1 MDDLKKTIANNIAFL
16 RKSKKM
22 TQLEFSNELHYSDKA
37 VSKWER
43 AESTPDIV
51 VLKQI
56 SDFFGVSV
64 DYLLAEHNK
73 SETSLVNTNFKS
85 KRTLNKLALT
95 FLSATPVWIIGT
107 IVFVLIALFAHKY
120 IWPVFYICVPITI
133 LLFLIFNSVWGNRRI
148 NYFIISCFIWS
159 ILFCLYFIFIKYNAW
174 QLFILGIPAQITIL
188 LWSRLKK

>member
-64 DYLLAEHNK
+64 DYLLTEHNK

-95 FLSATPVWIIGT
+95 LLSATPVWIIGT

>member
-64 DYLLAEHNK
+64 DYLLTEHNK

-107 IVFVLIALFAHKY
+107 IVFVLIALFSHKY

>member
-64 DYLLAEHNK
+64 DYLLTEHHK
-73 SETSLVNTNFKS
+73 SETSLINTNFKS
-85 KRTLNKLALT
+85 KRTMQFASF
-95 FLSATPVWIIGT
+95 FLSAGIHQH
-107 IVFVLIALFAHKY
+107 LKRE
-120 IWPVFYICVPITI
+120 
-133 LLFLIFNSVWGNRRI
+133 NSLH
-148 NYFIISCFIWS
+148 SHS
-159 ILFCLYFIFIKYNAW
+159 L
-174 QLFILGIPAQITIL
+174 
-188 LWSRLKK
+188 